1 VLLFK
6 PRLHVAWAVWVEYM
20 WMLPLLEKIQHGF
33 ESAFQL
39 EIALWSCE
47 RDQPE
52 KVHRLTVE
60 LQQLRQSL
68 VLGDDGW
75 KEEKRIQNSAPPK
88 KVREGFRSASCGR
101 DQATICCREGNALP
115 NAKSKYIPRGVPCTA
130 LRGNVISR
138 SLIPPVTSEYTI

>member
-6 PRLHVAWAVWVEYM
+6 PRLHLAWAVWVEYM
-20 WMLPLLEKIQHGF
+20 WGLPLLEKIQHGF
-33 ESAFQL
+33 ESAFHL
-39 EIALWSCE
+39 EIALWRCE
-47 RDQPE
+47 RDPPE

-88 KVREGFRSASCGR
+88 RCGRVSDRHRVAVTKPRFVAVREMRYP
-101 DQATICCREGNALP
+101 T
-115 NAKSKYIPRGVPCTA
+115 
-130 LRGNVISR
+130 
-138 SLIPPVTSEYTI
+138 